1 MNYLLSKKYYQ
12 KIGKHIINWNV
23 IKNDK
28 IKEDGIFTMS
38 FYRKEGYESNSPQFL
53 VYKDGL
59 KNTIKSI
66 YLINKK
72 LKSGIWKIRIYY
84 EESVQNDINEI
95 INENIENIDYFE
107 LFKYEF
113 PLFLNENKMHH
124 YKSFGMFMRLL
135 PFFNDKNNNDLLIN
149 NEKNIKHYHKRVLNI
164 DIDQKLKY
172 NIFEFIEDLYKNKIQ
187 FGYRSHEGYN
197 LYQQIQAYKVIN
209 KDKLLNFWSIIN
221 CFIYQYNIYYPYE
234 LFVNFFENSVNEWLR
249 NNRNT
254 KYKDYNM
261 SIFGYG
267 YDEFF
272 TNNYMLNY
280 YLNKKVNI
288 KILLKPHYFTIFFG
302 LISFICENRDLVND
316 KVIKLYIK
324 NILELFYFNKYVK
337 NKSKNIDNQEN
348 YIKLLSNEIKDLK
361 GVKPFHNSLYSLLGK
376 AYLMNE
382 NIKNKSI
389 SKSINKNIS
398 KSKSISKS
406 INKSISKSISK
417 SINKSISKSIN
428 KSINIKDVK
437 EKRPFF
443 KKIFNYIKKVFYK
456 KEENQKIKNKD
467 IQFMINEERTNINK
481 LLNIKKFPHTKFLN
495 IINNIQIYI
504 NYKYN
509 IDYPFNLLKSIKMMK
524 LLVPIGVK
532 HNNLNNLLDKSY
544 IISNGNKN
552 IKLIKIM
559 KSGNKKII
567 PINF

>member
-1 MNYLLSKKYYQ
+1 MNHLLSQKYYQ
-12 KIGKHIINWNV
+12 KIGKHVIYWNI

-66 YLINKK
+66 YSINKK
-72 LKSGIWKIRIYY
+72 LKSGTWKIRIYY

-95 INENIENIDYFE
+95 MKENIEYIDYFE

-135 PFFNDKNNNDLLIN
+135 PFFKDTNNNDLLIGN
-149 NEKNIKHYHKRVLNI
+149 AKNIKHYHKRVLNI

-172 NIFEFIEDLYKNKIQ
+172 NIFEFIKDLYKNKVE
-187 FGYRSHEGYN
+187 FGYRTHEGYN

-209 KDKLLNFWSIIN
+209 SNKLLNFWSIIN

-234 LFVNFFENSVNEWLR
+234 LFVDFFEKSVSEWLT

-280 YLNKKVNI
+280 YLNKKVSI

-302 LISFICENRDLVND
+302 LISFICEYVKLVND

-324 NILELFYFNKYVK
+324 NILKLFYFNKYVK
-337 NKSKNIDNQEN
+337 NKSNNIRNQEN

-361 GVKPFHNSLYSLLGK
+361 GVKSFHDSLYSLFGK
-376 AYLMNE
+376 AYLINE
-382 NIKNKSI
+382 NNK
-389 SKSINKNIS
+389 
-398 KSKSISKS
+398 
-406 INKSISKSISK
+406 
-417 SINKSISKSIN
+417 SKSIN
-428 KSINIKDVK
+428 KSINKSMNKSINKNMNKSKSVSKNMNKSGSMGKSIAKSIQDIK
-437 EKRPFF
+437 EKGPFF
-443 KKIFNYIKKVFYK
+443 KKIFNYIKKIFYRK
-456 KEENQKIKNKD
+456 KENKNEKIKNKD
-467 IQFMINEERTNINK
+467 IELIINHEKTDVNGSSNIT
-481 LLNIKKFPHTKFLN
+481 KFPHTKFLN
-495 IINNIQIYI
+495 IINNIQLYI

-509 IDYPFNLLKSIKMMK
+509 IDYPFNLLKSINMMK
-524 LLVPIGVK
+524 LLVPLGVK
-532 HNNLNNLLDKSY
+532 NNNLNNLLDKSY

-559 KSGNKKII
+559 KNCNKKVI
-567 PINF
+567 PIHF